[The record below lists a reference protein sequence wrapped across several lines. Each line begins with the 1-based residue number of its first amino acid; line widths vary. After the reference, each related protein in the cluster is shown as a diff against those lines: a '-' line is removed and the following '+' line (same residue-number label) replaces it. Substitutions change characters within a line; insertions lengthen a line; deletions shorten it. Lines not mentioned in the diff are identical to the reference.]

1 MTALSAPPRP
11 GAATAVAAEVRPVA
25 GTGSRSAPWF
35 PVVLLG
41 VAVAVLAGIGTDV
54 VGDNTL
60 DSMLSDAVHRPA
72 GGWWLAGC
80 IVGVEI
86 AAAGTAL
93 GVHRGMAAGARRTA
107 VLGLLALWSVGLA
120 AVAAFP
126 TDLPGLDTTAWG
138 RVHQV
143 AAAVAM
149 VVPSVV
155 GLLVAAAC
163 SLPARR
169 ALRGAAVGLGG
180 LGASFLALHVP
191 VVSTGA
197 DPVPGIGL
205 VERLL
210 LAGTAATAVLV
221 AAGLAGAEASPPA
234 AEGGLR

>member
-11 GAATAVAAEVRPVA
+11 GPATAVAADVHPVPVTSSRP
-25 GTGSRSAPWF
+25 GPWL

-41 VAVAVLAGIGTDV
+41 VAIAVLAGIGTDV
-54 VGDNTL
+54 VGGDTL
-60 DSMLSDAVHRPA
+60 DGMLSDAVHRPA
-72 GGWWLAGC
+72 GSWWLAGC
-80 IVGVEI
+80 MVGLEI

-93 GVHRGMAAGARRTA
+93 GVHRRLGAGARRTA

-155 GLLVAAAC
+155 GLLVAATC
-163 SLPARR
+163 SPPARR

-180 LGASFLALHVP
+180 LGASFLTLHVP
-191 VVSTGA
+191 VVFAGA
-197 DPVPGIGL
+197 DPVSGIGL

-210 LAGTAATAVLV
+210 LAGTATTAVLV
-221 AAGLAGAEASPPA
+221 AAGLAGIEAQPPA
-234 AEGGLR
+234 AEGALR